1 MAGRGTDE
9 GRRKLPGS
17 GRAQPLPSAPGSYGP
32 GNRKAAMERRMARTL
47 SQRVPAPQGVE
58 TQRMRRSALRPLAF
72 GEGQEEGPA
81 KRGRTTAYPA
91 PPRIRG
97 MTLALARYLSKPGT
111 RLRWLREIFVD
122 DIPINRRQRAQV
134 GDRHA
139 LVHLMHGL
147 PDQAEFHHRAMGE
160 DEARIGGAAAGGQ
173 FRRAAGDFLDR
184 LGHQF
189 GERARL
195 GDEYPGVRWLPLE
208 RVVDLAAGRF
218 DGALLDQLFQ
228 RIQRVLVV
236 EADIET
242 RACLAGN
249 EIDRLVADVD
259 RSEFQM
265 RWREQRG
272 TAIERLGLQRRNERH
287 QPADRI
293 FRPLRIG
300 DMALPAG
307 HDQVAVE
314 RTAAADLDGVAQFR
328 DIARLAQNAVVEFF
342 AALSR
347 PLQKLGRAVDRDA
360 FLVAGDQERDR
371 AFWLAGK
378 MAEMFGPG
386 AEWAGVPALHVTAP
400 RP

>member
-1 MAGRGTDE
+1 MEPLKGADVGQARHRLVRRLRAGLVTP
-9 GRRKLPGS
+9 LPGGLGS
-17 GRAQPLPSAPGSYGP
+17 PSVPTKRDCLQWLDAARTKGGESCPDQGGGSFPSAPGSYGP
-32 GNRKAAMERRMARTL
+32 GDRKAAMERRTARTL

-58 TQRMRRSALRPLAF
+58 TQRMRRSALRPLALC
-72 GEGQEEGPA
+72 EGQEEGPA

-91 PPRIRG
+91 PPRIRA

-122 DIPINRRQRAQV
+122 DIPINRRQRAQI
-134 GDRHA
+134 GDRDA
-139 LVHLMHGL
+139 LVDGVHGL
-147 PDQAEFHHRAMGE
+147 PDQAEFHHRAMGG

-173 FRRAAGDFLDR
+173 LRRAAGDFRDR
-184 LGHQF
+184 LGHQR

-208 RVVDLAAGRF
+208 RVADLARRRQISENFG
-218 DGALLDQLFQ
+218 GALLDQLFQ

-236 EADIET
+236 EADVEA
-242 RACLAGN
+242 RARLAGN
-249 EIDRLVADVD
+249 EIDRLVVDVD
-259 RSEFQM
+259 RGEFQM
-265 RWREQRG
+265 RGREQRG

-314 RTAAADLDGVAQFR
+314 RAAAADLD
-328 DIARLAQNAVVEFF
+328 
-342 AALSR
+342 S
-347 PLQKLGRAVDRDA
+347 
-360 FLVAGDQERDR
+360 
-371 AFWLAGK
+371 
-378 MAEMFGPG
+378 
-386 AEWAGVPALHVTAP
+386 
-400 RP
+400 